1 MKRAILDALAARYEA
16 QIAEA
21 DATVKIFLE
30 NSVGIGEHPQ
40 HIDEVDKQFEKIAAA
55 EEKLKVLE
63 DFSRTTRRRVM
74 DDMTIVSKTQKL
86 LKERLQNIGD
96 SILAGGV
103 DNMEKYKYLI
113 GQAHAI
119 QLTLQDIS
127 NLLKPKEQQDE
138 QGNVIDIGEG
148 STKN

>member
-1 MKRAILDALAARYEA
+1 M
-16 QIAEA
+16 
-21 DATVKIFLE
+21 
-30 NSVGIGEHPQ
+30 
-40 HIDEVDKQFEKIAAA
+40 DEIN
-55 EEKLKVLE
+55 L
-63 DFSRTTRRRVM
+63 
-74 DDMTIVSKTQKL
+74 ISKTQRL
-86 LKERLQNIGD
+86 LQDRLQQIGD
-96 SILAGGV
+96 TILTGGV
-103 DNMEKYKYLI
+103 DNMEKYKYLV